1 MPALSVFK
9 VSYGLRTAKVT
20 TGKTEKEEKKGKF
33 QKVLPRFF
41 ARSLPFLDNW
51 VVATVQ
57 EKR

>member
-20 TGKTEKEEKKGKF
+20 TGKTEKKKKGKF

-51 VVATVQ
+51 VVANVQ